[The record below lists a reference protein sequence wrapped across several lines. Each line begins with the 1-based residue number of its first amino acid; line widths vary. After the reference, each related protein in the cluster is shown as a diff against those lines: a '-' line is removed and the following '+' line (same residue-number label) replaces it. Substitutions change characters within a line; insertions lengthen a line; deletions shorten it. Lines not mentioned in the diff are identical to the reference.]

1 MRDSREVQDLVG
13 QDHPSED
20 HVMGLAY
27 VEAPD
32 EAQGVRVEN
41 HQVHHALEAHS
52 NPVLARETEV
62 LDNP

>member
-1 MRDSREVQDLVG
+1 MRDSREVQDLVA
-13 QDHPSED
+13 QDLPSED

-32 EAQGVRVEN
+32 EARAVRVEN
-41 HQVHHALEAHS
+41 RQVHHALEVHS
-52 NPVLARETEV
+52 SPVLVRETEV